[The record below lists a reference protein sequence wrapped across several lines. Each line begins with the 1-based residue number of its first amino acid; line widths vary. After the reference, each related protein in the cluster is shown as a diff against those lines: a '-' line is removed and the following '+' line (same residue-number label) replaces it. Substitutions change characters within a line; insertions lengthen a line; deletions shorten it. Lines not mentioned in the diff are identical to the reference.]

1 MSNSYTSPPLLT
13 DPARLTAGLTIRST
27 ELSRIGDAQNY
38 AFAHAGT
45 GDVINQFWDSEV
57 FEFTTTS
64 LTECCQWYIPNP
76 SEEHTEFKFRISASS
91 NTSGAVA
98 SVTLTFP
105 LSGNS
110 YTASTTITD
119 SSRFAGGFD
128 VITVNVST
136 SEPELYAICKL
147 SLKSSGGTIEVAAVQ
162 ANWSPIASPLP
173 TRLLGQYGQDYT
185 PMGLNRLGDDQ
196 ALTSRFGVETL
207 NNIGELRKRGRVLL
221 NWSGVENSS
230 TSPARGVGSLD
241 AQLMY
246 NYVSLFAGMNFNDLD
261 VDVFLNAVNISSAGP
276 ITVDVFGYRLT
287 VSLDGWNSY
296 GLDLRTP
303 ESTLSDDF
311 GLSMYRVGID
321 ETINNESVLLSKS
334 RPIGANPAYIRGVAI
349 VGV

>member
-13 DPARLTAGLTIRST
+13 DPARLTAGLTVRST

-91 NTSGAVA
+91 TTSGSIA
-98 SVTLTFP
+98 SVTLVFP
-105 LSGNS
+105 LSGNT
-110 YTASTTITD
+110 YTGSTTITD
-119 SSRFAGGFD
+119 TSRFNSVFD
-128 VITVNVST
+128 IVTVNITT

-147 SLKSSGGTIEVAAVQ
+147 SLQANSGTIEVAAVQ

-173 TRLLGQYGQDYT
+173 TRLLGQYGQDFT
-185 PMGLNRLGDDQ
+185 PMGANRLGDDQ

-221 NWSGVENSS
+221 NWSGVDNASS
-230 TSPARGVGSLD
+230 SPARGVGSLD
-241 AQLMY
+241 AQIMY
-246 NYVSLFAGMNFNDLD
+246 NYVALFAGMNFNNLD
-261 VDVFLNAVNISSAGP
+261 VDVFLNGVNISSP

-287 VSLDGWNSY
+287 VSLNGWNSY

-321 ETINNESVLLSKS
+321 ETINNESVLLSKT